1 MEMIGFVGLG
11 TIGGAIAGNIR
22 RAGYPMMVH
31 DIRPQAIQPLV
42 DGGSRRAESAAEV
55 ARHCRVVF
63 TSLPGPPE
71 VEEVAL
77 GPNGLLQG
85 IHCDSLYVDLSSSN
99 PDLIRRI
106 AAEFQL
112 RGAQV
117 MDAPLIV
124 GKEGIAKK
132 NLAVL
137 ASGAYEAY
145 EDVKPLLD
153 TFGDTVVYAG
163 DLGTGTVIK
172 LAHNLVRRGIGLA
185 IGEGIVLGA
194 KAGVDPQLLWNCMHW
209 GLEVQLHQLAK
220 TFSKTVFEGNYKAPE
235 KTLASRWSW
244 AAGTMCRCPSPLWS
258 SKPCFRLSAG
268 DGRNKA
274 PRPFSVS
281 RRRQPASRCA
291 NGRRDDDTS
300 SLTYVLAIK
309 IESGSNGT
317 RLERKGPLMREKPDR
332 RSQPRI
338 SSRL

>member
-220 TFSKTVFEGNYKAPE
+220 TFSKTVFEGNYKAPASFGIGLSR
-235 KTLASRWSW
+235 KDVGLAMELGRRHNVPMPIAALVEQTMLQAVGRGWSEQSTASLFRLQEE
-244 AAGTMCRCPSPLWS
+244 AAGIEVR
-258 SKPCFRLSAG
+258 K
-268 DGRNKA
+268 
-274 PRPFSVS
+274 RP
-281 RRRQPASRCA
+281 A
-291 NGRRDDDTS
+291 
-300 SLTYVLAIK
+300 
-309 IESGSNGT
+309 
-317 RLERKGPLMREKPDR
+317 
-332 RSQPRI
+332 
-338 SSRL
+338 